1 MTREEY
7 ISAVLKEI
15 SSGRKRNMVKREIE
29 SHIDDRIEY
38 YTDCGFD
45 ADTAASK
52 AVEHMGDPKKAGE
65 EFGRVYHEKGT
76 VRFELFA
83 LAVSVL
89 LVYFTFFTAFYN
101 TNVWGEKIHITGET
115 ILLTLFC
122 YEMYKSKK
130 QGNFFTACL
139 TFFQYIVFMLKK
151 IVLERCHS
159 YFLLGVYTLIT
170 LRPSEVFGLCNLE
183 TDFRIDS
190 AVFTVLSAVFLLA
203 LGLFEVL
210 VLKSV
215 SEDITFRTKKRK
227 INISAALKIMLR
239 ALSVLCTSFIIIVI
253 TCFALRNAES
263 PLLVKDKINITERV
277 IRVYQ
282 SDTAKT
288 DIEEIRSASSNNLNN
303 LHFVGTTCT
312 VEFLGDETVTPVS
325 ESKTVG
331 EIRKTD
337 ISFISYKCDVTRVT
351 FPVFKKYITI
361 IDEDGNIIEP
371 YRAVSVSEIGIIR
384 GMQRDE
390 FLWFMQQYPDLYEI
404 SFEVAEE

>member
-7 ISAVLKEI
+7 ISAVMDQI
-15 SSGRKRNMVKREIE
+15 SSKKKRTFIKREIE
-29 SHIDDRIEY
+29 DHIDDRIEY
-38 YTDCGFD
+38 YTDCGYD
-45 ADTAASK
+45 ADTALQK
-52 AVEHMGDPKKAGE
+52 AVEHMGDPKEAGE
-65 EFGRVYHEKGT
+65 EFDRVYHEKGT
-76 VRFELFA
+76 VRFELFT

-89 LVYFTFFTAFYN
+89 LVYFTFFTSFYS

-130 QGNFFTACL
+130 HGNFFTACL
-139 TFFQYIVFMLKK
+139 TVFQYIVFMLKK

-170 LRPSEVFGLCNLE
+170 LKPAEVYGLCNLE

-190 AVFTVLSAVFLLA
+190 VIFTVLSVVFLLA
-203 LGLFEVL
+203 FGAFEIIT
-210 VLKSV
+210 LKSI
-215 SEDITFRTKKRK
+215 SEDINFETKRRK

-239 ALSVLCTSFIIIVI
+239 ASSVLCASSIIIVI
-253 TCFALRNAES
+253 TCFALRYAES
-263 PLLVKDKINITERV
+263 PFLVKDEINITERA
-277 IRVYQ
+277 IYVYQ
-282 SDTAKT
+282 SDTAEI
-288 DIEEIRSASSNNLNN
+288 DVEEISSASSNNLNN

-312 VEFLGDETVTPVS
+312 VQFLGDATVTPVS
-325 ESKTVG
+325 KSKTVG

-337 ISFISYKCDVTRVT
+337 IGFISYKCDITRAT
-351 FPVFKKYITI
+351 FPVSKKHITI
-361 IDEDGNIIEP
+361 VDEDGNIIEP
-371 YRAVSVSEIGIIR
+371 YRAVPVSEIGIIR
-384 GMQRDE
+384 GMQRDD